1 MVAPSLNGSGGL
13 ASCRLLAV
21 IVFEVPF
28 RSSLGR
34 KNDRGDNSGGGS
46 AWKLD
51 IEVAGDDRRLPGD
64 SGELGSGIS
73 RGENIMTCWFW
84 VMVSGCWMLDAT

>member
-34 KNDRGDNSGGGS
+34 KNDRGESSGGGR
-46 AWKLD
+46 AWKLED
-51 IEVAGDDRRLPGD
+51 IEVAEDDRRLPGD

-73 RGENIMTCWFW
+73 RGENIMTC
-84 VMVSGCWMLDAT
+84 